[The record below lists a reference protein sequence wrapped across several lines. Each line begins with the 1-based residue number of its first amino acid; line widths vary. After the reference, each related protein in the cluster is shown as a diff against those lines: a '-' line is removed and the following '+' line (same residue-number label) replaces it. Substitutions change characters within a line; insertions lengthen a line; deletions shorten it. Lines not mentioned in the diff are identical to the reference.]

1 MIHPP
6 TRPERGEP
14 NSQEYEMTTLQ
25 ALQKMHSDMS
35 DMLESFEGVL
45 EAGQA
50 NELSETMI
58 MLDNARREVGNKIN
72 HLIDFG
78 LID

>member
-1 MIHPP
+1 M
-6 TRPERGEP
+6 T
-14 NSQEYEMTTLQ
+14 EMTTLQ

-45 EAGQA
+45 TDEQSV
-50 NELSETMI
+50 ELSATI
-58 MLDNARREVGNKIN
+58 VMLDNARREVGNKIN

-78 LID
+78 TVE

>member
-1 MIHPP
+1 
-6 TRPERGEP
+6 
-14 NSQEYEMTTLQ
+14 MTTLQ

-45 EAGQA
+45 TDEQSD
-50 NELSETMI
+50 ELSSTII

-78 LID
+78 SIE